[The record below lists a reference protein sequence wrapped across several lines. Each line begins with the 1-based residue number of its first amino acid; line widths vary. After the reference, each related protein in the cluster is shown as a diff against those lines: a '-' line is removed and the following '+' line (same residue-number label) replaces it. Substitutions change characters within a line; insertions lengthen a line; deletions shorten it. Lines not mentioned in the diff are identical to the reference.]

1 MSLAARHAVKGLHVG
16 ATPIQVIRHVRKKMR
31 EEVTRDRKLRPT
43 RHELYRAALEA
54 HLANQSLYIAVMA

>member
-43 RHELYRAALEA
+43 RHELYRAALSA
-54 HLANQSLYIAVMA
+54 HVQNQQLFASI